1 MSSNILYLDVDFR
14 EGYCDAMHDTLSID
28 AWLRGRRAQRDV
40 ARSVVAAELCV
51 SERLLA
57 AWERGDLP
65 PAKVEHVRALA
76 RWGGLEPV
84 EILAMIPPKAVAG

>member
-1 MSSNILYLDVDFR
+1 MD
-14 EGYCDAMHDTLSID
+14 HLSID
-28 AWLRGRRAQRDV
+28 AWLRGRRAQRNV
-40 ARSVVAAELCV
+40 PRSLIAAELGI

-76 RWGGLEPV
+76 AWGGLEPAEV
-84 EILAMIPPKAVAG
+84 LAMIPKAAAAS